1 MGGESNGGRTS
12 RNGAATEAAA
22 AVSSTATTVVAL
34 VFLLLLVASLLVF
47 FLSPM
52 GAGGEGPREPV
63 ELAIGIAGHESWL
76 DALRAWAKLACLKLR
91 PPAPRYDLRSPASVK
106 KAAKKSLEMG
116 KETVE
121 HSAESAARAAEETLG
136 KTTAKLRRAPSPSA
150 RRLDGDL

>member
-12 RNGAATEAAA
+12 RNGAATEAA
-22 AVSSTATTVVAL
+22 SSRATTVVAL
-34 VFLLLLVASLLVF
+34 VFLLLLAASLLVF
-47 FLSPM
+47 VLSPM
-52 GAGGEGPREPV
+52 GAGGEGRPREPV
-63 ELAIGIAGHESWL
+63 ELAIGIDSPESWL

-106 KAAKKSLEMG
+106 KAAEKSLEMG

-136 KTTAKLRRAPSPSA
+136 KTTAKLRRAPSTAP
-150 RRLDGDL
+150 RLDGDL